1 MKRADIL
8 LRIIELVKQNR
19 VNGKL
24 NLFSDELPDY
34 KIERLLF
41 IRCGKLHYCN
51 TQISTSNIWCTTY
64 HERDIRKSKL
74 AAILYEIEDEEDR
87 SSVGNDVAL
96 QDYEYI
102 NNRLEIQFK
111 KK

>member
-8 LRIIELVKQNR
+8 SRIIELVKQKR

-34 KIERLLF
+34 KIERSLF
-41 IRCGKLHYCN
+41 IRCGKLYYCN
-51 TQISTSNIWCTTY
+51 TQISTSNIGCTTY

-74 AAILYEIEDEEDR
+74 AAILYEIGDEEDR
-87 SSVGNDVAL
+87 SSVVNNITL
-96 QDYEYI
+96 QDYAHI
-102 NNRLEIQFK
+102 NNKLGTLFK
-111 KK
+111 K